1 MELVTYDNGNGSN
14 KEAEFEYSSPTPS
27 HFIPGKIS
35 ARIYRLA
42 DTTLTEINNI
52 DSGCLNDYIKFTERE
67 PIARQS
73 IELKAMRAAMMFG
86 EYENTDKKIQ
96 KWIRDML
103 HEIDGSFS
111 KFVGQMAAA
120 MPYGFATAEIEFQY
134 RPSDRKWILKG
145 FVVLDQRRVSF
156 KGGKGRIEYLIY
168 RDRTR
173 KYVPYSKV
181 VHVVG
186 GVGVDIDN
194 EPFGHP
200 EAKSALPY
208 IKFKNSILSDMLVAG
223 KNLATGIIV
232 GKVNSTKPVTLYNRD
247 GSKQQPTTSGQ
258 GKTIPSAEA
267 MARQLENLE
276 NNSFVV
282 TDVENDVY
290 SVQVGD
296 GSQFWNYSL
305 SIVDKYIRAAFAVPE
320 MIFSENSTILSGA
333 ASLQNQQ
340 SNIMDATI
348 LAVVKQLQDQIIEKI
363 IRPLIKANFG
373 EQTDYGKFGKSR
385 EEDANTKLNKL
396 GQLISATSM
405 GIMSSDDIEVQNK
418 LRDEF
423 GLPPVN
429 MKEKM
434 EQLQLQMAIQNY
446 QNQQQSAQQAE
457 SQIIQSN
464 VLDQAGLGPRSEQAQ
479 QMQAQEDEMA
489 MQQQQQAE
497 QEQANANASHAQ
509 AQKDKAGE
517 NTQGTPSKGSPSQA
531 AKATPKA
538 KPKAK
543 SANYSSNT
551 AIYTMSDYEGTYP

>member
-1 MELVTYDNGNGSN
+1 MELITYDNGQENGNS
-14 KEAEFEYSSPTPS
+14 AEFEYSSPTPS
-27 HFIPGKIS
+27 HFIPGKIA

-73 IELKAMRAAMMFG
+73 IELKAMRAAMMIG
-86 EYENTDKKIQ
+86 EYENTDKKLQ

-103 HEIDGSFS
+103 HQIDGSFH
-111 KFVGQMAAA
+111 KFVGQMASA
-120 MPYGFATAEIEFQY
+120 MPYGFATAEIEYQY

-145 FVVLDQRRVSF
+145 FVVLDQRRTSF
-156 KGGKGRIEYLIY
+156 KGGKGRIEYAIY

-173 KYVPYSKV
+173 KYVPYSKI

-186 GVGVDIDN
+186 GVGVDVDN

-200 EAKSALPY
+200 EAKAALPY
-208 IKFKNSILSDMLVAG
+208 IKFKNSILSDMLVSG
-223 KNLATGIIV
+223 KNLATGILV

-247 GSKQQPTTSGQ
+247 GSKQQTIASGQ
-258 GKTIPSAEA
+258 GKTIPAAES

-348 LAVVKQLQDQIIEKI
+348 LAVVRQLQDQIIEKI

-373 EQTDYGKFGKSR
+373 EQPDYGKFGRAR
-385 EEDANTKLNKL
+385 EEDSNVKLNKL
-396 GQLISATSM
+396 GQIISATSM
-405 GIMSSDDIEVQNK
+405 GILSSDDIEVQNK
-418 LRDEF
+418 IRDEF
-423 GLPPVN
+423 GLPPIN
-429 MKEKM
+429 QNEKM

-464 VLDQAGLGPRSEQAQ
+464 VLDEAGLGPR
-479 QMQAQEDEMA
+479 
-489 MQQQQQAE
+489 AE
-497 QEQANANASHAQ
+497 QEQQMAAQ
-509 AQKDKAGE
+509 QQEMAQQQEQQPKEEEAGE
-517 NTQGTPSKGSPSQA
+517 KQPASSSDKSQA
-531 AKATPKA
+531 
-538 KPKAK
+538 K
-543 SANYSSNT
+543 SKKTKQANYAN
-551 AIYTMSDYEGTYP
+551 AIYTMSEFDGAYP